1 MTTTQYVN
9 LSLQIF
15 GCVLTA
21 IIITCLG
28 LSRNTNPKRRK
39 TLTLFLSFNAGV
51 MLFDAFALYFRGG
64 ETTVDFYG
72 VRIANCLGFSCGALV
87 PTIFLM
93 YMVHGFKNPEKISK
107 TPLHI
112 SQLSCVV
119 YLAAYAVNLFLPV
132 FYRINAENI
141 YRRMPLYPL
150 TFIPVFLN
158 VGLAFYLLIRYKNQ
172 MERTNRILY
181 ILYFI
186 LPLPVFAVQMFVYG
200 LNLVNF
206 VGMIFIIVIFLF
218 IEAEQGKKM
227 AMQETEVLSSRI
239 DIALSQI
246 QPHFLYNS
254 LTSIYRLCDVKPDS
268 AKEAISNFSKYLR
281 GNLDSIKNEKMIT
294 FADELE
300 HIKAYLALEKM
311 RYDDYLEIVYD
322 TPISGFFVPPLT
334 VQPLV
339 ENAVNHGISDLPEG
353 GCITISTYETEKYYI
368 IKVSDNGV
376 GFDPEALPND
386 ERLHIGIQSVRSRLD
401 IMCCGTLEIESK
413 KNSGTV
419 ATIEIPK

>member
-1 MTTTQYVN
+1 MTITQYIN
-9 LSLQIF
+9 LSLQIW

-21 IIITCLG
+21 IIITCLQF
-28 LSRNTNPKRRK
+28 SKNTYRKRRK
-39 TLTLFLSFNAGV
+39 ALTLFLLFNAGV

-64 ETTVDFYG
+64 ETIVDFYG
-72 VRIANCLGFSCGALV
+72 VRIANFLGFSFGALV

-93 YMVHGFKNPEKISK
+93 YMVYGFTNPEKISRR
-107 TPLHI
+107 PLQI
-112 SQLSCVV
+112 SRLACIV
-119 YLAAYAVNLFLPV
+119 YLVAYAVNIFFPL
-132 FYRINAENI
+132 FYRIDAENI
-141 YRRMPLYPL
+141 YHRMPLYPL

-158 VGLAFYLLIRYKNQ
+158 VGLAFYLLIRHKNQ

-186 LPLPVFAVQMFVYG
+186 LPLPVFAVQMFIYG

-218 IEAEQGKKM
+218 IEAEQGKRM

-239 DIALSQI
+239 DITLSQI

-254 LTSIYRLCDVKPDS
+254 LTSIYRLCDVKPDL

-281 GNLDSIKNEKMIT
+281 GNLDSINNTKMIT
-294 FADELE
+294 FTEELE

-311 RYDDYLEIVYD
+311 RFDDYLEITYNTEV
-322 TPISGFFVPPLT
+322 TGFFVPPLT

-339 ENAVNHGISDLPEG
+339 ENAVGHGISDLPEG
-353 GCITISTYETEKYYI
+353 GRIAISTHETEKYYEI
-368 IKVSDNGV
+368 RVSDNGV
-376 GFDPEALPND
+376 GFDQDALPQD
-386 ERLHIGIQSVRSRLD
+386 ERSHIGIQSVRARLE
-401 IMCCGTLEIESK
+401 IMCSGILEIQSK
-413 KNSGTV
+413 KNSGTT
-419 ATIEIPK
+419 AIIKIPK

>member
-1 MTTTQYVN
+1 MTTTQYIN
-9 LSLQIF
+9 LSMQIW

-21 IIITCLG
+21 IIITCLQ
-28 LSRNTNPKRRK
+28 LSRNTNRKRRK
-39 TLTLFLSFNAGV
+39 TLTYFLLFNAGV

-64 ETTVDFYG
+64 DNPIDFYG
-72 VRIANCLGFSCGALV
+72 VRIANCFGFCCGALV
-87 PTIFLM
+87 PTIFLL
-93 YMVHGFKNPEKISK
+93 YMVYDFKSFEKISK
-107 TPLHI
+107 TPLRI
-112 SQLSCVV
+112 SQIFCVG
-119 YLAAYAVNLFLPV
+119 YLTAYVVNFFFPI
-132 FYRINAENI
+132 FYQIDTENI
-141 YRRMPLYPL
+141 YHRMPLYPL

-181 ILYFI
+181 MLYFI

-206 VGMIFIIVIFLF
+206 VGMIFMIVIFLF

-227 AMQETEVLSSRI
+227 AMQETEVISSRI

-254 LTSIYRLCDVKPDS
+254 LTSIYRLCDVKSDS

-311 RYDDYLEIVYD
+311 RYDDYLQIVYD
-322 TPISGFFVPPLT
+322 INIAGFFVPPLT

-353 GCITISTYETEKYYI
+353 GCITISTCETEEHYI

-376 GFDPEALPND
+376 GFDQDALPKD
-386 ERLHIGIQSVRSRLD
+386 SRSHIGIQSVRSRLD
-401 IMCCGTLEIESK
+401 FMCSGVLEIESK
-413 KNSGTV
+413 KNSGTT
-419 ATIEIPK
+419 AIIKIPK

>member
-1 MTTTQYVN
+1 MTTTQYIN

-15 GCVLTA
+15 GCILTA
-21 IIITCLG
+21 IIITCLQ
-28 LSRNTNPKRRK
+28 LSNNTNHKRRRA
-39 TLTLFLSFNAGV
+39 LTSFLLFNAGV
-51 MLFDAFALYFRGG
+51 MLFDAFALHFRGG
-64 ETTVDFYG
+64 ETIVDFYG
-72 VRIANCLGFSCGALV
+72 VRIANCLGFCCGAIV

-93 YMVHGFKNPEKISK
+93 YMAYGFKNPEKIS
-107 TPLHI
+107 TAPLRI
-112 SQLSCVV
+112 SQTSCVV
-119 YLAAYAVNLFLPV
+119 FLAAYALNLFLPI
-132 FYRINAENI
+132 FYRIDAENI
-141 YRRMPLYPL
+141 YHRMPLYPL

-158 VGLAFYLLIRYKNQ
+158 VGLAFYLLFRYKLQ
-172 MERTNRILY
+172 MDKTSRVMY
-181 ILYFI
+181 ALYFI

-206 VGMIFIIVIFLF
+206 VGMIFIILIFLF

-281 GNLDSIKNEKMIT
+281 GNLDSIKNSKMIT

-322 TPISGFFVPPLT
+322 IPLSGFFVPPLT

-339 ENAVNHGISDLPEG
+339 ENAVNHGVSDLPEG
-353 GCITISTYETEKYYI
+353 GCITISTRETEKHYI

-376 GFDPEALPND
+376 GFDQDVLPKD
-386 ERLHIGIQSVRSRLD
+386 GRSHIGLQSVRSRLE
-401 IMCCGTLEIESK
+401 IMCSGTLEIESK

-419 ATIEIPK
+419 AIIKIPK

>member
-1 MTTTQYVN
+1 MTTTQYIN
-9 LSLQIF
+9 LSLQIW
-15 GCVLTA
+15 GCILTA
-21 IIITCLG
+21 IIITCLQ
-28 LSRNTNPKRRK
+28 LSRNTDRKRRK
-39 TLTLFLSFNAGV
+39 ALTLFLLFNAGV

-64 ETTVDFYG
+64 ETIIDFYG
-72 VRIANCLGFSCGALV
+72 VRVANCLGFSSGALV
-87 PTIFLM
+87 PTIFLC
-93 YMVHGFKNPEKISK
+93 YMVYGFKNPEKISK
-107 TPLHI
+107 TPLRI
-112 SQLSCVV
+112 SQISCVV
-119 YLAAYAVNLFLPV
+119 YLAAYAVNLFFPI
-132 FYRINAENI
+132 FYRIDAGNI
-141 YRRMPLYPL
+141 YHRMPLYPL

-218 IEAEQGKKM
+218 IEAEQGKKL

-254 LTSIYRLCDVKPDS
+254 LTAIYRLCDVKSDS

-281 GNLDSIKNEKMIT
+281 GNLDSIKNTKMIT
-294 FADELE
+294 FAEELE

-311 RYDDYLEIVYD
+311 RFDDYLEIVYD
-322 TPISGFFVPPLT
+322 TEATEFFLPPLT

-339 ENAVNHGISDLPEG
+339 ENAVGHGISDLPEG
-353 GCITISTYETEKYYI
+353 GRIIISAFETEKYYE

-376 GFDPEALPND
+376 GFDEAALPQD
-386 ERLHIGIQSVRSRLD
+386 ERSHIGIQSVRSRLE
-401 IMCCGTLEIESK
+401 IMCSGTLEIESK
-413 KNSGTV
+413 KNIGTT
-419 ATIEIPK
+419 AIIKIPK